1 MSEKQGTESGII
13 AVELSSEHE
22 LEADHVDAVV
32 DVKASAFFTGNAA
45 FVNAR
50 EVAALV
56 QRMAEL
62 GVPSTAFTLQ
72 AVQAETSEGLL
83 TRSSS
88 ALYTV
93 RIRLVDMSRVGD
105 VLAALSGLKQATLLE
120 LRWGFTNES
129 EARQEWMEA
138 LAREAVK
145 KARRVAGGLGVAL
158 DGLHRFTE
166 RTWES
171 RGGNGFGHGHGGYD
185 PDSAGGGLK
194 NKLSGSYGA
203 QRNHSS
209 LGFTVSHR
217 KKVYVMATAEFRS
230 RPAPES

>member
-13 AVELSSEHE
+13 VVELSAEHE

-45 FVNAR
+45 FANAR

-62 GVPSTAFTLQ
+62 GVPATAFSLQ

-83 TRSSS
+83 SRSSS

-93 RIRLVDMSRVGD
+93 RIRLVDMARVGD

-120 LRWGFTNES
+120 LRWGFAREP

-138 LAREAVK
+138 LARESVK
-145 KARRVAGGLGVAL
+145 KARRVAAGLGVAL
-158 DGLHRFTE
+158 DGLHRFSE

-171 RGGNGFGHGHGGYD
+171 RGNGFGHGGYER
-185 PDSAGGGLK
+185 DSGGGLK

-203 QRNHSS
+203 QRNLA
-209 LGFTVSHR
+209 LGFTVSHS
-217 KKVYVMATAEFRS
+217 KTVHVMATAEFRS